1 MNERKPV
8 ETYKELA
15 NDYRESNWLK
25 YPHFDYDDL
34 LKIEAYID
42 IKNIYFDI
50 DEHVANLAGISL
62 ETFQNLNPDALNI
75 TIREIL
81 PQLVKEEHGP
91 DGTKVL
97 ERMAKFSEQVRE
109 KGAQYYLF
117 GEDDLRAGDTEV
129 EWMND
134 TKTQVKVNSHLLGIN
149 DTAWVDLPLTD
160 DSESVPLCEALKP
173 SPSSFEGDF
182 DIEEVFF

>member
-15 NDYRESNWLK
+15 NDYRDLNRTN
-25 YPHFDYDDL
+25 YPIFDYDDL

-50 DEHVANLAGISL
+50 DEHVANLAGINL
-62 ETFQNLNPDALNI
+62 ETLQNLNPDTLNI

-97 ERMAKFSEQVRE
+97 ERMAKFSEQVRK

-129 EWMND
+129 EWMNN
-134 TKTQVKVNSHLLGIN
+134 TKTQVKVNSYLLGIN

-160 DSESVPLCEALKP
+160 DSESMPLREALKP
-173 SPSSFEGDF
+173 SPPSFEGDF
-182 DIEEVFF
+182 GIEEVFF